1 MSWSAV
7 KLLHVTSMFFRMTQ
21 ALLAEATGSTRNTNS
36 PTGCNKTISM
46 QQLRLQPV
54 MKVKLIPSINGHTV

>member
-1 MSWSAV
+1 MSLIAV
-7 KLLHVTSMFFRMTQ
+7 TDDGCITLDFRMTQ